1 MIKANQLL
9 KESLDGL
16 AGALGDLGTDYASD
30 LKPIREALAKNNE
43 RGTDTDDWFIRNL
56 KDIAEAVITVR
67 KAHRSEPLLGKLPI
81 PPYDLWLPFKAKDST
96 DSDRVDFEEAKTI
109 LKNHKIVRAHFDDG
123 APTLAE
129 EAPKSSKNE
138 NL

>member
-16 AGALGDLGTDYASD
+16 AGALGDLGADYASD

-56 KDIAEAVITVR
+56 KDLAEAVITVR
-67 KAHRSEPLLGKLPI
+67 KAHQSEPLLGKLPI

-96 DSDRVDFEEAKTI
+96 DSDRVDFEEAKAI
-109 LKNHKIVRAHFDDG
+109 LKNHKIVRSHFAAG
-123 APTLAE
+123 ASPAE

-138 NL
+138 NV